1 MLLADK
7 EVRLHGQRVELTAR
21 EWAVLEALVLRA
33 GRTVSASDLE
43 ALVLGLDSDLA
54 SNALQVHVFNLRSK
68 LGKDV
73 IQTVRGMGYR
83 IPAPVAPP
91 TALTASTG

>member
-1 MLLADK
+1 MHDAVIVAATRTPIGRFQGALAS
-7 EVRLHGQRVELTAR
+7 LSGVESELF
-21 EWAVLEALVLRA
+21 
-33 GRTVSASDLE
+33 SAFWN
-43 ALVLGLDSDLA
+43 LA

>member
-1 MLLADK
+1 M
-7 EVRLHGQRVELTAR
+7 
-21 EWAVLEALVLRA
+21 LRA

-83 IPAPVAPP
+83 IPAPVSPP
-91 TALTASTG
+91 MALTASTG